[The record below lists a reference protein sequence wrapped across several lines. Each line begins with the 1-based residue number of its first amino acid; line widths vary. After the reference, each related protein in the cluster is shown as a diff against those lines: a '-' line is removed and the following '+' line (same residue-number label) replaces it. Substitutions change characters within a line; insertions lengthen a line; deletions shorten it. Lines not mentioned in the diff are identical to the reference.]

1 MMTSATIFIYFLFPI
16 GTFSGVNFKHCVE
29 ISLRLCSRVPTCWGG
44 LRASLRAFQ
53 SVQVHVCS
61 LCICLHRCASTCVS
75 ACFCNVWVLIK
86 AFLWGL
92 TAPLKELE
100 LADGGIDGTNRCTH
114 FHAIEGTGLF
124 VRVSPAVARANRC
137 RCWLII
143 PAGTFDY
150 SRSQEVLQWADIIM
164 TFIRSLHVTSAS
176 T

>member
-29 ISLRLCSRVPTCWGG
+29 ISLRLCSRVLAPLYPAPAETGEGLWYDPEPTCWGG

-124 VRVSPAVARANRC
+124 VRVSPAIARASRC

-143 PAGTFDY
+143 PAGTFEY
-150 SRSQEVLQWADIIM
+150 SRS
-164 TFIRSLHVTSAS
+164 
-176 T
+176 

>member
-1 MMTSATIFIYFLFPI
+1 MMTSATIFIYFLF
-16 GTFSGVNFKHCVE
+16 
-29 ISLRLCSRVPTCWGG
+29 LGG

-61 LCICLHRCASTCVS
+61 LCICLRRCASTCVS

-92 TAPLKELE
+92 TAPLKEL
-100 LADGGIDGTNRCTH
+100 ADGGIDGTNRCTH
-114 FHAIEGTGLF
+114 FRAIEGTGLF
-124 VRVSPAVARANRC
+124 VRVSPAVARASRC
-137 RCWLII
+137 QRWLII
-143 PAGTFDY
+143 PAGTFEY
-150 SRSQEVLQWADIIM
+150 SRSQEALQWADTIM